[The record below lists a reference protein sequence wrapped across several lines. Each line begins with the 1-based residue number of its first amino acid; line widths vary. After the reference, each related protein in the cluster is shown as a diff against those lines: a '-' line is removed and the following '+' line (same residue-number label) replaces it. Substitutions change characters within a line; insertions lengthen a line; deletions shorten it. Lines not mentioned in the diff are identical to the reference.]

1 MSAYSKFLRCLVL
14 AGLCS
19 LVAACASGPR
29 HVIGF
34 GETVLPFAEESG
46 ATRHSLYFAT
56 TRTRADD
63 PAEFFSGERADGLA
77 MGRIDIAIP
86 RDHQVGQI
94 ERPPSAKADPRKH
107 FVVGLPDLAE
117 GRSAFRMM
125 INRALADRPPGRRNV
140 MVFVHGYNTNFSSAV
155 LRMSQFVHD
164 TGFKGVPV
172 LFSWASRAKTIDYVY
187 DLNSALQAR
196 FYLYELGLIL
206 SQTDAENFGIVA
218 HSMGNLVTLEAMTA
232 LERSPNFKPKGRLAG
247 VILAS
252 PDVDFDLFV
261 EHMKELN
268 RTKHLFHVLVS
279 GDDRALTLSRRI
291 AGGVSRVGAADPER
305 LAGLGLKVLDLS
317 LIDDKSSANHSKF
330 ADSPEIVQLIGRGI
344 REGNTLQASTTTATP
359 TRTIVG
365 DVFKSFTAI
374 PAAVAGGTGGGGVL
388 RVEN

>member
-1 MSAYSKFLRCLVL
+1 MNVRSKVLRCVGFAVL
-14 AGLCS
+14 CVLLG
-19 LVAACASGPR
+19 ACASGPR

-46 ATRHSLYFAT
+46 ATRHSFYFAT

-63 PAEFFSGERADGLA
+63 PAEFFSGERADGLS
-77 MGRIDIAIP
+77 MGRIDVAIP

-94 ERPPSAKADPRKH
+94 ERPPGQKTDPRKH
-107 FVVGLPDLAE
+107 FSVGLPDLAT
-117 GRSAFRMM
+117 GAGDFRSM
-125 INRALADRPPGRRNV
+125 INRAIAEKPPGRRNV

-164 TGFKGVPV
+164 TGFDGVAI

-206 SQTDAENFGIVA
+206 SQTNAEEFGIVA

-232 LERSPNFKPKGRLAG
+232 LERSPEFKPKGRLAG

-261 EHMKELN
+261 EHMKEL
-268 RTKHLFHVLVS
+268 RQTKHLFHVLVS

-305 LAGLGLKVLDLS
+305 LASLGLKVVDLS

-344 REGNTLQASTTTATP
+344 REGNTLQASTTTDTP
-359 TRTIVG
+359 TRAFVG
-365 DVFKSFTAI
+365 DVFKSFVAI
-374 PAAVAGGTGGGGVL
+374 PAAIAGGTGGGGVL
-388 RVEN
+388 TVEN